1 MNFIFDFEALKDAF
15 IDSLSSQFI
24 SLVIFKMSRKWQ
36 VQLIVCCTV
45 TFLSVSKCFA
55 LVPVVQDSVL
65 TDVQEALLPE
75 KIISEFMNSFSND
88 DDDDEI
94 CSKALLPF
102 LLTKDKPDWTYRSK
116 FNYILLG
123 FEVSNLNSVK
133 SFCFLLKV
141 HSISAIGNALKK
153 YKLLHS
159 RVDPTQKMSLQII

>member
-1 MNFIFDFEALKDAF
+1 MQWIFPRFSQVRIRIYFWIYNTKRDAF
-15 IDSLSSQFI
+15 IDSLSFHFI

-45 TFLSVSKCFA
+45 TFLSVSRCFA

-102 LLTKDKPDWTYRSK
+102 LLTKDRPDWTYRSK
-116 FNYILLG
+116 FNYILLA
-123 FEVSNLNSVK
+123 FNLNSVK
-133 SFCFLLKV
+133 SFCFPKV
-141 HSISAIGNALKK
+141 HWISAIAN
-153 YKLLHS
+153 
-159 RVDPTQKMSLQII
+159 LQ